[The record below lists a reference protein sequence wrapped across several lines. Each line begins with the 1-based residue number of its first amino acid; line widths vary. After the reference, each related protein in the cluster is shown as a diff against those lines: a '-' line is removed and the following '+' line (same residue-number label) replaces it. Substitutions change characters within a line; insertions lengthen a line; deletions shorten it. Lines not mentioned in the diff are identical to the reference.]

1 MRTVHPTAI
10 VDPTAV
16 LEEGVVVE
24 PYAIV
29 GPRVVI
35 GSGTVVG
42 PRAVI
47 EAGTIIGRG
56 NRISTGV
63 VIGCPPQDRHFQGE
77 ESRVVIGDGN
87 IIREYATI
95 SRATGAGAETV
106 IGNENYIMSYVRI
119 DHNCR
124 IGSHVV
130 LVSGAQLGGYVQVD
144 DQAYIGGLSGIHQFV
159 RIGRLSMIAA
169 CSMVRQDIPP
179 YMLADGHPARVRTL
193 NHIGLRRAGIPQ
205 ESRQALKRAF
215 RLLYQSGL
223 NLSQALEQIE
233 QELGGDT
240 AVGHLLDFLRA
251 TRRGTPATRGVARW
265 ERPS

>member
-1 MRTVHPTAI
+1 MTTVHPTAI
-10 VDPTAV
+10 IDPTAV

-24 PYAIV
+24 PYAII
-29 GPRVVI
+29 GPHVVI

-56 NRISTGV
+56 NQISAGV
-63 VIGCPPQDRHFQGE
+63 VIGCPPQDRHFRGE

-95 SRATGAGAETV
+95 SRATGTGTETV

-124 IGSHVV
+124 IGNHVV
-130 LVSGAQLGGYVQVD
+130 LVSGVQLGGYVQVD
-144 DQAYIGGLSGIHQFV
+144 DHAYVGGLSGIHQFV
-159 RIGRLSMIAA
+159 RVGRLSMIAA

-179 YMLADGHPARVRTL
+179 YMLADGHPARIRAL
-193 NHIGLRRAGIPQ
+193 NHVGLRRAGIPA
-205 ESRQALKRAF
+205 ESRRALKRAF
-215 RLLYQSGL
+215 RLLYQSQL
-223 NLSQALEQIE
+223 TLSQAIEKIE
-233 QELGGDT
+233 QELGEDA
-240 AVGHLLDFLRA
+240 AVGNLLEFLRA
-251 TRRGTPATRGVARW
+251 SRRGAPMTRGVARW
-265 ERPS
+265 EPPT